1 VSGTG
6 CPAGYSPPEVFFDDL
21 ADTWVIDVDLLGCHY
36 GTPQLAFAYDVPVG
50 RLYPRAYEVRIQ
62 DAIRHSGIRQRGFGA
77 PITPPPSPFDVDQLT
92 VHRHAQL
99 VIEPL
104 GPLTDEAPAR
114 VAISGLASSDC
125 FQLEGPEAVDDAFE
139 LIFVDNCPIL
149 PPGGPNVFREER
161 ELGTLTPGTYEVRV
175 FDHTGFDPGTPSPLA
190 RSAVTVHDASAC
202 VPSADTLCLANRR
215 FAVTATWEDYQ
226 GTTGFGRAVFL
237 PGRDSSG
244 LFWFFGPRNVE
255 LSIKVLEG
263 CGINGHWWVYLS
275 SGSDVAYRVV
285 VRDTV
290 TGEEWTHEN
299 PLGVAPPLARDIQA
313 FSCGS

>member
-1 VSGTG
+1 
-6 CPAGYSPPEVFFDDL
+6 
-21 ADTWVIDVDLLGCHY
+21 
-36 GTPQLAFAYDVPVG
+36 
-50 RLYPRAYEVRIQ
+50 
-62 DAIRHSGIRQRGFGA
+62 
-77 PITPPPSPFDVDQLT
+77 VDQLT

-99 VIEPL
+99 VVEPL
-104 GPLTDEAPAR
+104 GPSTDEAPAR

-125 FQLEGPEAVDDAFE
+125 FLLDDPVAKGDVFE

-161 ELGTLTPGTYEVRV
+161 ELGSLAPGEYEVRV
-175 FDHTGFDPGTPSPLA
+175 FDGSEVPDAPFFPPGWTRPMA
-190 RSAVTVHDASAC
+190 RLGLTVHDASGC
-202 VPSADTLCLANRR
+202 VPAADTLCLAARR

-226 GTTGFGRAVFL
+226 GTTGFGRAVSL

-263 CGINGHWWVYLS
+263 CDVNGHWWVYLS